1 MVKIDQG
8 DNENC
13 DELSQ
18 DLLVQLSREI
28 AAVWKPLGL
37 TLKVPKIELDA
48 IQSDNVQFPG
58 VTDKALKMLSAWIDQ
73 GQATLHDLSE
83 RLKGLGK
90 KGLADKYCGTS

>member
-28 AAVWKPLGL
+28 AAFWKPLGL

-58 VTDKALKMLSAWIDQ
+58 VKDKALQMLSAWIGQ
-73 GQATLHDLSE
+73 GQATFHDLSKE
-83 RLKGLGK
+83 LKGLGK
-90 KGLADKYCGTS
+90 KKLADKYCSTS